1 MNILEKKSRRKAMA
15 IRLLVETG
23 EYSIPYALL
32 LAEEMNDD
40 GRLLDADFNDLVYWL
55 EEKLEPQEEV
65 VEEENIENV

>member
-1 MNILEKKSRRKAMA
+1 MTLIEKKSQRKAKA
-15 IRLLVETG
+15 IRLLVESQ

>member
-1 MNILEKKSRRKAMA
+1 MTVLEKKSRRKAMA

>member
-1 MNILEKKSRRKAMA
+1 MNILEKKSRRKAKA
-15 IRLLVETG
+15 IRLLVESQ

-40 GRLLDADFNDLVYWL
+40 GRLLDTDFNDLVYWL